1 MRKLFTLGLFLFA
14 SIVIGQQKLKT
25 ADKLFNE
32 MSYVE
37 AAKFYEAYLES
48 NPNPDLETIINI
60 ADTYYYLN
68 DMRKALTWYQKLYD
82 LQGHSL
88 SDLYLLRY
96 TQSLRGVRDYD
107 KANAVTKE
115 VLKNLDIGTTKS
127 KLLAIIANE
136 RGAEDAVLF
145 DEISYL
151 GFPFSVSE
159 TFQQRNTNSSISESF
174 KRVEAIQEL
183 CIKNKKQL
191 VVYLSMG
198 FGNPYG
204 DEWNEEIVFSYA
216 KDLVELGIETLS
228 LADTVGLATAD
239 QVQQITSFLVE
250 QLPAT
255 EIGVHLHSTSYNWK
269 EKLEAAYT
277 AGCRRFDG
285 ALKGIGGCPM
295 ANDEL
300 VGNMD
305 SELMIHYFENQN
317 GLQLNQEAL
326 QKCLLLAA
334 EIFHT

>member
-1 MRKLFTLGLFLFA
+1 MLMRKLFTLGLFLFA

-115 VLKNLDIGTTKS
+115 VLKNLDVGGSRS

-183 CIKNKKQL
+183 CIKNRKQL

-204 DEWNEEIVFSYA
+204 DAWSA
-216 KDLVELGIETLS
+216 DLVAQWVEKLNQHFEIAEYALSDTIGCATPQATQALFNTLTTQYPD
-228 LADTVGLATAD
+228 LRFAA
-239 QVQQITSFLVE
+239 
-250 QLPAT
+250 
-255 EIGVHLHSTSYNWK
+255 HLHVVRGK
-269 EKLEAAYT
+269 E
-277 AGCRRFDG
+277 
-285 ALKGIGGCPM
+285 
-295 ANDEL
+295 
-300 VGNMD
+300 
-305 SELMIHYFENQN
+305 Q
-317 GLQLNQEAL
+317 GLIEHLSQYPPCQ
-326 QKCLLLAA
+326 
-334 EIFHT
+334 IFV